1 MILETKVPS
10 NCVND
15 FVEEK
20 PDLNQNVSD
29 AEKPELDEDLAHA
42 VEEAEP
48 KMMSEAEKEE
58 FLKEIFAKV
67 DKALKNMWPG

>member
-10 NCVND
+10 DCVED
-15 FVEEK
+15 FVEEE

-29 AEKPELDEDLAHA
+29 AEKPELDEDLAHS
-42 VEEAEP
+42 VEESEP

-58 FLKEIFAKV
+58 FLQKIFPKV
-67 DKALKNMWPG
+67 DKALENNK

>member
-10 NCVND
+10 DCVKY

-20 PDLNQNVSD
+20 PDLDQNVSD
-29 AEKPELDEDLAHA
+29 AEKPELDEDLAHS

-58 FLKEIFAKV
+58 FLK
-67 DKALKNMWPG
+67 